1 MDLTAFKKTILPVC
15 ICLIMT
21 TISLKAQSPT
31 LQDLKEKF
39 RSGKVFHSDFDQSET
54 ISYTG
59 ETTYNQGEI
68 WVSNNA
74 YKVRLDGRVI
84 LVKGDS
90 TQNYEEDRNRLLI
103 SEYNAAESEFA
114 PSRLLEGSEEYY
126 ESSEKEVSEGTEVT
140 LNVLDEFSELT
151 QVVIVLDFQ
160 LRPVRI
166 RTVDFS
172 DNVTEITF
180 NTGEFID
187 LTEDIFTIDVPESA
201 EIIDLR
207 E

>member
-1 MDLTAFKKTILPVC
+1 MDLTAFKKTILPVF
-15 ICLIMT
+15 ILLLLI
-21 TISLKAQSPT
+21 SFPLQAQSPT
-31 LQDLKEKF
+31 LQELKEKF
-39 RSGKVFHSDFDQSET
+39 RSGQVYYSDFDQSET
-54 ISYTG
+54 IAYTG
-59 ETTYNQGEI
+59 ETTYAQGEI

-74 YKVRLDGRVI
+74 YKVKLDGRVI

-90 TQNYEEDRNRLLI
+90 TQTYEEDRNRLLI
-103 SEYNAAESEFA
+103 SNYDAAENEFA
-114 PSRLLEGSEEYY
+114 PSRLLEGSEEFYDA
-126 ESSEKEVSEGTEVT
+126 SEKEVSEGTEIT
-140 LNVLDEFSELT
+140 LDVLDEFSELT

-166 RTVDFS
+166 KTTDFS
-172 DNVTEITF
+172 DTVTEITF

-187 LTEDIFTIDVPESA
+187 LSEDIFTIDVPQDA